1 MTEESKKWKENMA
14 RLSGS
19 KLVEIPEGKRLTG
32 KGALELET
40 EISSN
45 IEMNNYMRF
54 KSTIN
59 ASKV

>member
-1 MTEESKKWKENMA
+1 MA

-32 KGALELET
+32 KGELELET

-45 IEMNNYMRF
+45 TEMNNYMRF

-59 ASKV
+59 ASKVQQDE